1 MTVLKPL
8 DTLKTQRECALK
20 LLEEAS
26 EACEAMKLLDHMLE
40 KVEKGDDLVHV
51 ETIKAYKVNALSEL
65 ADVAQ
70 CMCNCLHAMDVSQ
83 EEWEDA
89 VKSMRERNAKRGRHE
104 VDGAKALSVDWGAHD

>member
-1 MTVLKPL
+1 MACMKPL
-8 DTLKTQRECALK
+8 DELKTRRECALK

-26 EACEAMKLLDHMLE
+26 EACEAMKLLDHLLE

-70 CMCNCLHAMDVSQ
+70 CMCNCLHAMEADRG
-83 EEWEDA
+83 EWEEEVAA
-89 VKSMRERNAKRGRHE
+89 VRERNAKRGRNE
-104 VDGAKALSVDWGAHD
+104 VDDAKTLTVDWGEHD